1 MKIFT
6 DALYQLHMLSR
17 RINRLLYRNKVT
29 FKGNVYLNFG
39 TLLLGMQKKSQM
51 IIGKHVDVNG
61 CLSVG
66 KKGKI
71 VVGDYALIG
80 PRAMIQA
87 QDKVEIGR
95 FSYIG
100 PDVFISDSNSHSI
113 YAKDRMIDVLG
124 VEKGISGLN
133 AVTKPIK
140 IGHHAWIARRA
151 MIMKGITIG
160 DRAIVAANAVVT
172 KDVPP
177 DTIVGGNPA
186 KIIKTIDQDPV
197 NPDEILT
204 PEELQAKLSKHT
216 LSTIWDKK

>member
-1 MKIFT
+1 
-6 DALYQLHMLSR
+6 MLSR

-29 FKGNVYLNFG
+29 FKGNAYLNFG
-39 TLLLGMQKKSQM
+39 TLFLGMQKKNQ
-51 IIGKHVDVNG
+51 IVVGKNVDVNG

-80 PRAMIQA
+80 PRVLIQA
-87 QDKVEIGR
+87 HDKIEIGR
-95 FSYIG
+95 FAYIG

-124 VEKGISGLN
+124 VEKGISGMN
-133 AVTKPIK
+133 AVTKPIR

-177 DTIVGGNPA
+177 DTIVGGSPA
-186 KIIKTIDQDPV
+186 KIIKTIDQDPI

-204 PEELQAKLSKHT
+204 PNELLAKLSKEN
-216 LSTIWDKK
+216 LSNIWDKK